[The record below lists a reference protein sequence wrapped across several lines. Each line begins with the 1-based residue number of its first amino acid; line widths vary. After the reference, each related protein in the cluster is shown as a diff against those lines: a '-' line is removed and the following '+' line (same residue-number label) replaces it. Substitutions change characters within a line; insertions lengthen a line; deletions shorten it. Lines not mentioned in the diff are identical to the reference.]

1 MSTYAP
7 DFLQIGLASDS
18 PDSCIGSSFVLSRR
32 IGSAAVVVVLSSD
45 RAPLRASCIGAVNS
59 RLHEASSVDPQT
71 IATALVDGLD
81 ADAAGSPAMS
91 VLTVDDASRT
101 ATVGARG
108 HSLWIRRG
116 PLLQRLGDRETR
128 YRPGDVIFVT
138 DGAPF
143 ADSQRVLGLESM
155 PVLTGRRSTARLAQ
169 SFLRAALA
177 AGSSSAEPVRSV
189 VAIRVRSRDDVLFR
203 RRLGTALAASL
214 AAHFL
219 LTTALHW
226 LPGPREAEKRRVEQ
240 DKVVAIVTISSA
252 HRTSRR
258 AVARHDGARR
268 AAPSAKPVP
277 ALKQA
282 MADTPVSRPVAPPPK
297 PAPLLAKPARTKK
310 ARAADVVADVGIPS
324 AAARVRDQAYRAA
337 ASRTSAAQA
346 AHFTDAQ
353 LAAVQAR
360 LADAA
365 GSAKPGDPLIVPSE
379 PPAASK
385 RYAMDMTGTP
395 GRLVH
400 GEGILRPL
408 RSWQHDGYVYYYVTY
423 EITYSDG
430 TYESGDVPWPIRYL
444 PENDPFT
451 RPPHVIPLPVP
462 LPDFVLPPG
471 TQLGRAL
478 RPYFPEPSNQ
488 TE

>member
-7 DFLQIGLASDS
+7 DFLQIGFASS
-18 PDSCIGSSFVLSRR
+18 SADSCIGSSFVLSRR
-32 IGSAAVVVVLSSD
+32 VGSAAIVVVLSSD
-45 RAPLRASCIGAVNS
+45 LTPLRVTCIAAVNS
-59 RLHEASSVDPQT
+59 RLHEAATVDPET
-71 IATALVDGLD
+71 IAAVLIEGLG
-81 ADAAGSPAMS
+81 AIAAERPAMS
-91 VLTVDDASRT
+91 VLIVDDASRT
-101 ATVGARG
+101 ATVGVRG

-116 PLLQRLGDRETR
+116 PLLQRLNDRGVR

-143 ADSQRVLGLESM
+143 ADSQRVLGLDSM
-155 PVLTGRRSTARLAQ
+155 PVLTGRRSTTRAAQ

-177 AGSSSAEPVRSV
+177 AGSSSSEPVRSV
-189 VAIRVRSRDDVLFR
+189 VAIRMRSRDDVLFR

-219 LTTALHW
+219 LTTGLHW
-226 LPGPREAEKRRVEQ
+226 LPGSREAEQRRIEQ

-252 HRTSRR
+252 HHMSAR
-258 AVARHDGARR
+258 AVARRDVPRR
-268 AAPSAKPVP
+268 AMPPAKPV
-277 ALKQA
+277 QA
-282 MADTPVSRPVAPPPK
+282 VRQATPETSASRPVALPPK
-297 PAPLLAKPARTKK
+297 PARVLAKPVRTKTP
-310 ARAADVVADVGIPS
+310 RATGVVAD
-324 AAARVRDQAYRAA
+324 AE
-337 ASRTSAAQA
+337 QA

-365 GSAKPGDPLIVPSE
+365 GSAKPADPLSVPSE
-379 PPAASK
+379 SPTAPK
-385 RYAMDMTGTP
+385 RFAMDMTGTP
-395 GRLVH
+395 GRLVRA
-400 GEGILRPL
+400 EGILRPL
-408 RSWQHDGYVYYYVTY
+408 RSWQHDGYVYYYVAY

-451 RPPHVIPLPVP
+451 KPPHIIPLPAP
-462 LPDFVLPPG
+462 LPDFALQPG

-478 RPYFPEPSNQ
+478 RPYFPERYPQN
-488 TE
+488 TAD